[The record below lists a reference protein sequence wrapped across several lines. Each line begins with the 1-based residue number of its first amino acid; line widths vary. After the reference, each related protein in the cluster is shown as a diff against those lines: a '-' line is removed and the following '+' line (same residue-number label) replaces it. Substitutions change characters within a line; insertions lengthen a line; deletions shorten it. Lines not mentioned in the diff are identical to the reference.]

1 MDGFL
6 LAYKEK
12 GITSNKVVQQA
23 KKLLSLKKVGHLG
36 TLDPMAEGLLV
47 LAINRATR
55 FSSFFLESDKSY
67 EAEICF
73 GIKTDT
79 DDAMGRV
86 VEESSLIPKE
96 SDIKKELNKFLGESL
111 QNPPFFSA
119 LKHKGKPLYKYA
131 RDGEFI
137 SKPSRRVN
145 IYSINNF
152 NYFNN
157 RCSFLKHKGKP
168 LYKYAR
174 DGEFISKPSRRV
186 NIYSINNFN
195 YFNNRC
201 SFLIHCSKG
210 TYIRSIARDLGDN
223 LGSGGH
229 LSALKRVTQGE
240 FNIEQSKLPS
250 ELEMKK
256 IISIESAFQF
266 FKEIK
271 LNEEETKVFS
281 NGGKLAVENQQ
292 SNFFR
297 IYDFSNKFLGL
308 GVIADSQLA
317 LKRLV

>member
-47 LAINRATR
+47 LAVNRATR

-137 SKPSRRVN
+137 SKPPRRVN
-145 IYSINNF
+145 IYSI
-152 NYFNN
+152 
-157 RCSFLKHKGKP
+157 K
-168 LYKYAR
+168 
-174 DGEFISKPSRRV
+174 
-186 NIYSINNFN
+186 NFN

-240 FNIEQSKLPS
+240 FNIEQSKIPS

-292 SNFFR
+292 SDFFR

-308 GVIADSQLA
+308 GVIVDSQLA

>member
-137 SKPSRRVN
+137 SKPPRRVN
-145 IYSINNF
+145 IYSI
-152 NYFNN
+152 
-157 RCSFLKHKGKP
+157 K
-168 LYKYAR
+168 
-174 DGEFISKPSRRV
+174 
-186 NIYSINNFN
+186 NFN

-240 FNIEQSKLPS
+240 FNIEQSKIPS

-292 SNFFR
+292 SDFFR

>member
-47 LAINRATR
+47 LAVNRATR

-86 VEESSLIPKE
+86 VEESSLMPKE

-137 SKPSRRVN
+137 SKPPRRVN
-145 IYSINNF
+145 IYSI
-152 NYFNN
+152 
-157 RCSFLKHKGKP
+157 K
-168 LYKYAR
+168 
-174 DGEFISKPSRRV
+174 
-186 NIYSINNFN
+186 NFN

-240 FNIEQSKLPS
+240 FNIEQSKLPN
-250 ELEMKK
+250 ELDIKK

-271 LNEEETKVFS
+271 LNEEETKVFL

-292 SNFFR
+292 SDCFR

-308 GVIADSQLA
+308 GIIADSQLA